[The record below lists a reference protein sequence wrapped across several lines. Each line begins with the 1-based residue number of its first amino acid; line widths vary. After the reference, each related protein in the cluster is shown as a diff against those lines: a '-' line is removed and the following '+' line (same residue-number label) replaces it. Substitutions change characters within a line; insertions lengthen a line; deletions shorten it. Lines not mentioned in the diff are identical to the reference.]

1 MIPWGRVGPHYGG
14 GGLKFDIE
22 TKKKLNKECH
32 EKSSQKLK
40 KAFKWEYGEVIFL
53 FFFLKQDLLYILV

>member
-1 MIPWGRVGPHYGG
+1 MG